1 MVLNIIMTKYY
12 YNLEKH
18 INSASLFFFFFKVQK
33 VINGFKLF
41 YACINYKDGII
52 IV

>member
-18 INSASLFFFFFKVQK
+18 INSASLCFFFKVQK